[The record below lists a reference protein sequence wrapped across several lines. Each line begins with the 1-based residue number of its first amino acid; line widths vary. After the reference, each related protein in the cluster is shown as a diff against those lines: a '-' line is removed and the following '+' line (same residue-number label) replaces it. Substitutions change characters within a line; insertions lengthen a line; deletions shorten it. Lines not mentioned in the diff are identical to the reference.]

1 MSDVNSILENANR
14 LIFLE
19 VSIRFDHNRESVR
32 DLCNQ
37 YYDVSVTFHQ
47 KQ

>member
-1 MSDVNSILENANR
+1 MSEENSILENNNR

-19 VSIRFDHNRESVR
+19 VSSFDHNRESFR

-37 YYDVSVTFHQ
+37 YDASVTFHQ
-47 KQ
+47 K